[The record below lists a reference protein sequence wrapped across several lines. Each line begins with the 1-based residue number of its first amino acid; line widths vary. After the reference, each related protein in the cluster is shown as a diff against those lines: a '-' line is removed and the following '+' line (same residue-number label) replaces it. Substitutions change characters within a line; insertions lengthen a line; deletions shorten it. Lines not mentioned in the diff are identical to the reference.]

1 MKLDFQ
7 HILKHFQIKLIA
19 SLVVCFTLTSCG
31 FSEVSSAESSTLIER
46 TSPTIGTNG
55 QLISIQSDNMSAAGY
70 DEASMV
76 MTVLFDGGGLYEY
89 YGVPGDLWIS
99 FLNAQ
104 PDPWSKVGN
113 PRLVKGR
120 FPYKRLE

>member
-7 HILKHFQIKLIA
+7 PVLKQFQIKLIA
-19 SLVVCFTLTSCG
+19 TLVMCLTLTSCG
-31 FSEVSSAESSTLIER
+31 SSEVSTAESSTLIER
-46 TSPTIGTNG
+46 TSPIVGTNG
-55 QLISIQSDNMSAAGY
+55 QLISIQSENVSAAGY

-76 MTVLFDGGGLYEY
+76 MTVLFDSGGLYEY

-99 FLNAQ
+99 FLKAQ

-113 PRLVKGR
+113 PRLVKGG
-120 FPYKRLE
+120 FPYKRIG